1 VRNDRWTNSQDIKDI
16 LTLKT
21 ETNKACGPL
30 LYREKGQNW
39 FYNGEG
45 HTLILG
51 VSGSGKSRRGTIPM
65 IRSFIDAEESFVVV
79 DPKGEIHRES
89 YCYLSQK
96 GYSVHVIDFR
106 HIFESECWNPL
117 AAPYELF
124 ISHDHVKKQT
134 AIEIID
140 EMSHALY
147 PISSSSD
154 PFWSESA
161 RSVFVGACFAL
172 FEKGNKQK
180 INMFNVYH
188 IIANGDERLGATNRL
203 KEYVNQFSENSI
215 PSMMLQS
222 YLSTASDTKAGIR
235 SVFLEGLSMC
245 AKSEGLISM
254 LSNDDV
260 NINELNGTQ
269 ATAIYVI
276 LPDESPIYDKLAG
289 VLVSQL
295 MSHFVRIAQDKHAG
309 KLPRR
314 LNFCL
319 EELGNIGKAIS
330 NLPHLMSAGRSRNIR
345 LQLVLQS
352 LSQLT
357 DLYGASN
364 ATTILSNADVTMAFR
379 TNHWDTLT
387 DLSLKCGM
395 RDILNDGHI
404 IHESLITQNQL
415 GSLRT
420 GQALVIISGA
430 TRFITSL
437 QDYSE
442 MFDNGEWT
450 LPQTKNN
457 NKIRHDINDS
467 GKLNLEQTKDE
478 QLFENSTDLVK
489 KDQKLFEIL
498 DKLSK
503 YSELPDNNILEII
516 SAEDETKHYNAILI
530 STGGNNSK
538 IIGLM
543 TLLLGV
549 GEKEARKMTSS
560 LPTSILST
568 TLHESAVYVRDMINE
583 SGGMVII
590 CESEE

>member
-1 VRNDRWTNSQDIKDI
+1 
-16 LTLKT
+16 
-21 ETNKACGPL
+21 
-30 LYREKGQNW
+30 
-39 FYNGEG
+39 
-45 HTLILG
+45 
-51 VSGSGKSRRGTIPM
+51 
-65 IRSFIDAEESFVVV
+65 
-79 DPKGEIHRES
+79 
-89 YCYLSQK
+89 
-96 GYSVHVIDFR
+96 
-106 HIFESECWNPL
+106 
-117 AAPYELF
+117 
-124 ISHDHVKKQT
+124 
-134 AIEIID
+134 
-140 EMSHALY
+140 
-147 PISSSSD
+147 
-154 PFWSESA
+154 
-161 RSVFVGACFAL
+161 
-172 FEKGNKQK
+172 
-180 INMFNVYH
+180 
-188 IIANGDERLGATNRL
+188 
-203 KEYVNQFSENSI
+203 
-215 PSMMLQS
+215 
-222 YLSTASDTKAGIR
+222 
-235 SVFLEGLSMC
+235 
-245 AKSEGLISM
+245 
-254 LSNDDV
+254 
-260 NINELNGTQ
+260 
-269 ATAIYVI
+269 
-276 LPDESPIYDKLAG
+276 
-289 VLVSQL
+289 
-295 MSHFVRIAQDKHAG
+295 
-309 KLPRR
+309 
-314 LNFCL
+314 
-319 EELGNIGKAIS
+319 
-330 NLPHLMSAGRSRNIR
+330 
-345 LQLVLQS
+345 